1 MIMQPNTI
9 KPAKGSKRKSKR
21 VGRGNASGKG
31 NYSARG
37 LKGQRSRSGGKGGL
51 KLKGVKHIIQ
61 STPKLRGFK
70 SLATKPATITLQNI
84 EKKFENGEV
93 VSMVTLREKKLIN
106 KNIKS
111 AKIVSTGELT
121 KKIILEGVGFT
132 KVAEEK
138 IKAVGGEIK

>member
-1 MIMQPNTI
+1 MQPNTI

-37 LKGQRSRSGGKGGL
+37 MKGQRSRSGGKSGL
-51 KLKGVKHIIQ
+51 KIKGAKSIIQ

-70 SLATKPATITLQNI
+70 SLATKPATIILGNI
-84 EKKFENGEV
+84 EKKFADGEV
-93 VSMVTLREKKLIN
+93 VSMVTLKEKRLIN
-106 KNIKS
+106 KTVKS
-111 AKIVSTGELT
+111 AKVVLRGELT
-121 KKIILEGVGFT
+121 KKIILDGVGFT
-132 KVAEEK
+132 KSVGEK